1 MILISITVFV
11 CFIGTLAFIM
21 WYSPKKIDYYVTY
34 PYTLGLHKGEPE
46 EDSDDFAD
54 DLLNK
59 LTKGD
64 KKMDT
69 GSKYFN
75 MRISINLNDVMDY
88 AEWTVSKFEDEKVYA
103 NATNIRFYDG
113 TEMVINVP
121 FDYFDAD
128 FTTYLKATR

>member
-21 WYSPKKIDYYVTY
+21 WYSPKKVDYYVTY
-34 PYTLGLHKGEPE
+34 PYTLGLHKGEVDE
-46 EDSDDFAD
+46 QSGDFAD

-64 KKMDT
+64 RQEGT
-69 GSKYFN
+69 NSKYFS

-88 AEWTVSKFEDEKVYA
+88 AEWTISKFEDEKVYA